1 MALVRIPPLFLAFM
15 KRNRSRLSGQFAA
28 SFICVALLGFQQLPA
43 FASEDPPLVDTP
55 LTHAIFEGDLKLIEE
70 LLDHGAKIEEPDSET
85 ETPLIV
91 AAIKGNL
98 PTIELL
104 LKRGAKIDHAAG
116 NGHTPLMAAAY
127 VVDESAIALL
137 LQRGA
142 DACLK
147 SKADETALS
156 IAKWNA
162 DVNHDRDSLNL
173 LGPWLIAHPC

>member
-1 MALVRIPPLFLAFM
+1 M

-43 FASEDPPLVDTP
+43 FASEDPPIVETP
-55 LTHAIFEGDLKLIEE
+55 LTHAVLEGDLKLIEE
-70 LLDHGAKIEEPDSET
+70 LLNRGANIEEPDSET
-85 ETPLIV
+85 DTPLIV

-98 PTIELL
+98 PAIELL
-104 LKRGAKIDHAAG
+104 LKHGAKIDHAAG
-116 NGHTPLMAAAY
+116 NGHTPLMAATY
-127 VVDESAIALL
+127 VVDKGAIALL

-142 DACLK
+142 DVCLTSK
-147 SKADETALS
+147 SDETALS

-162 DVNHDRDSLNL
+162 DVNQNSGSLNL